1 MQREADI
8 KESRRADLLSQ
19 KKELP
24 PGNVNGLK
32 NKTNKTTSF
41 LQHPEKQTQAL
52 LLSGRVPGDN

>member
-24 PGNVNGLK
+24 PGNANGLK
-32 NKTNKTTSF
+32 NKTTSF